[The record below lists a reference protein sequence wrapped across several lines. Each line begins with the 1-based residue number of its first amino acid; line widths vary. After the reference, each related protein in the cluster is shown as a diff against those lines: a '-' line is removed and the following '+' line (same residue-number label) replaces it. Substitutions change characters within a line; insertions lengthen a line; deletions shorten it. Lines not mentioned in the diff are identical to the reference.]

1 MSLTTG
7 PCDSKG
13 TGTGE
18 SGRIAMPLAR
28 QKEIRAAFMYLTVS
42 SPRSPCGF
50 LPTTWRECKTS
61 INKT

>member
-1 MSLTTG
+1 MSLTMG
-7 PCDSKG
+7 PRDSKG

-18 SGRIAMPLAR
+18 SGRIAMLLAW
-28 QKEIRAAFMYLTVS
+28 QKERAAFTYLTVS
-42 SPRSPCGF
+42 SPCSPCGF